1 MTQNREFP
9 KAERRAGE
17 DFEWV
22 NHWAASGAASR
33 RYVRAEDQLQR
44 DMAEIA
50 AARDALIAQAIAER
64 STEQEQA
71 TPFRIPTTIAGARP
85 RKNRDS
91 VPILVGGLLATIL
104 LVAFGAV
111 ASIMQLGR

>member
-1 MTQNREFP
+1 AVMAQNREIP
-9 KAERRAGE
+9 KAGE

-22 NHWAASGAASR
+22 NHWAANGAASR
-33 RYVRAEDQLQR
+33 RFARAEDQLHR

-50 AARDALIAQAIAER
+50 AARDALM
-64 STEQEQA
+64 TQEEA
-71 TPFRIPTTIAGARP
+71 TPFRIPPAITDETARERP
-85 RKNRDS
+85 RNRDS

-104 LVAFGAV
+104 VVAFGAV